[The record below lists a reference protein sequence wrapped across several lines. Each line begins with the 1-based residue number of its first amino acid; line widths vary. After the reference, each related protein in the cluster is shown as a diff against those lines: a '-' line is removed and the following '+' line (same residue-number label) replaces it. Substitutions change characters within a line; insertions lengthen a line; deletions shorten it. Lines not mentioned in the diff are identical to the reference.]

1 MVTEETRQKYKK
13 TIDEFCLMDDTFMSV
28 VFGKDIKLAEMLLQI
43 ILEDDKIK
51 VIECSNQYVIKNLQG
66 HSSTLDIFCIDGNG
80 EYFNVEVQRTNSGAV
95 PQRARYH
102 ASLVDTKHFPAG
114 EDYVAIKDSYII
126 FITERDVL
134 GGDLPCYHIDRRIR
148 ETGTAF
154 GDGSFIIYVN
164 ASKKNDD
171 TPLSNLMHDFFC
183 KNPNDIKNKALA
195 AKVRHFKEDETGVDE
210 MCELMQKLANEAA
223 EQAAKKA
230 KHDNSVEIAERL
242 LYRGTSIDDIAYS
255 TALPRD
261 EVEAIAER
269 LGKKTA

>member
-28 VFGKDIKLAEMLLQI
+28 VFGRDKKLAEMLLQI
-43 ILEDDKIK
+43 ILEDDKIR
-51 VIECSNQYVIKNLQG
+51 VIECTDQYAIKNLQG
-66 HSSTLDIFCIDGNG
+66 HSSTLDIFCIDGKG

-102 ASLVDTKHFPAG
+102 SSIVDAKHFPSG
-114 EDYVAIKDSYII
+114 EDYINIKDSYII

-148 ETGTAF
+148 ETGAAF

-183 KNPNDIKNKALA
+183 TNPNDMKNKALA
-195 AKVRHFKEDETGVDE
+195 ARVRHFKEDEMGVDE
-210 MCELMQKLANEAA
+210 MCELMQKLAKQEIK
-223 EQAAKKA
+223 EVAKNLLMAGATIDLVVAGTKLPREE
-230 KHDNSVEIAERL
+230 VE
-242 LYRGTSIDDIAYS
+242 DIA
-255 TALPRD
+255 LHL
-261 EVEAIAER
+261 E
-269 LGKKTA
+269 KKTA